1 MEKIE
6 VSNVEYVSKKIKNK
20 GPKKILL
27 IILVIVIVFM
37 AGALTTYYYPNK
49 NNTKIS
55 KPGTTKT
62 MVTSETKVTEEAME
76 DAIDKVYNSV
86 LCIEVLTDAGE
97 VSSTGTGFIYAKD
110 DNYGY
115 ILTNAHVISN
125 GKNIQ
130 GLLAD
135 NSSVELSLL
144 GSDSYADLAVLRMP
158 ASEVLS
164 IATIGNSESMKL
176 GNTVFTV
183 GSPMGSTYAGT
194 ITKGILAGKDRMIEV
209 STSNS
214 YGSSDSYIVKAIQTD
229 AAINPGNSGGP
240 LVNLA
245 GEVIGIT
252 SLKLVD
258 SEIEGMGFAIPIEDA
273 MNYVES
279 LEKGEKIQRPL
290 LGVQIL
296 DLTNKYILYRY
307 GITIDSSV
315 KAGIILQ
322 NVNDG
327 YPAANAGLK
336 AGDIITKVNGEEVVT
351 TAQFKYELYK
361 YQIGETIEITYV
373 RNGKDNTVKVKL
385 DKAS

>member
-6 VSNVEYVSKKIKNK
+6 VSKAEYVNKKARNNGSKNVLIIIL
-20 GPKKILL
+20 ILL
-27 IILVIVIVFM
+27 IVFM
-37 AGALTTYYYPNK
+37 SGALTTYYYPSKSNK
-49 NNTKIS
+49 TIGNSNAK
-55 KPGTTKT
+55 KT

-76 DAIDKVYNSV
+76 DAIGKVYDSV

-97 VSSTGTGFIYAKD
+97 VASTGTGFVYAKD
-110 DNYGY
+110 DKYGY

-130 GLLAD
+130 GILS
-135 NSSVELSLL
+135 NNNSVELTLL
-144 GSDSYADLAVLRMP
+144 GVDSYSDLAVLRMP
-158 ASEVLS
+158 ISSVLS

-194 ITKGILAGKDRMIEV
+194 VTKGILAGKDRMIEV
-209 STSNS
+209 STSNGYS
-214 YGSSDSYIVKAIQTD
+214 SSDSYIVKAIQTD

-273 MNYVES
+273 MNYVEF

-290 LGVQIL
+290 LGVQVL

-307 GITIDSSV
+307 GITVDSSV

-327 YPAANAGLK
+327 YPAANVGLK

-361 YQIGETIEITYV
+361 YKIGETIEITYV
-373 RNGKDNTVKVKL
+373 RNGKSNTVKVKL

>member
-6 VSNVEYVSKKIKNK
+6 VSKAEYVNKKARNNGSKNVLIIIL
-20 GPKKILL
+20 ILL
-27 IILVIVIVFM
+27 IVFM
-37 AGALTTYYYPNK
+37 SGALTTYYYPSKSNK
-49 NNTKIS
+49 TIGNSNAK
-55 KPGTTKT
+55 KT
-62 MVTSETKVTEEAME
+62 MVTSETKVTEEVME
-76 DAIDKVYNSV
+76 DAIGKVYDSV

-97 VSSTGTGFIYAKD
+97 VASTGTGFVYAKD
-110 DNYGY
+110 DKYGY

-130 GLLAD
+130 GILS
-135 NSSVELSLL
+135 NNNSVELTLL
-144 GSDSYADLAVLRMP
+144 GVDSYSDLAVLRMP
-158 ASEVLS
+158 ISSVLS

-194 ITKGILAGKDRMIEV
+194 VTKGILAGKDRMIEV
-209 STSNS
+209 STSNGYS
-214 YGSSDSYIVKAIQTD
+214 SSDSYIVKAIQTD

-273 MNYVES
+273 MNYVEF

-290 LGVQIL
+290 LGVQVL

-307 GITIDSSV
+307 GITVDSSV

-327 YPAANAGLK
+327 YPAANVGLK

-361 YQIGETIEITYV
+361 YKIGETIEITYV
-373 RNGKDNTVKVKL
+373 RNGKSNTVKVKL

>member
-6 VSNVEYVSKKIKNK
+6 VSKAEYVNKKARNNGSKNVLIIIL
-20 GPKKILL
+20 ILL
-27 IILVIVIVFM
+27 IVFM
-37 AGALTTYYYPNK
+37 SGALTTYYYPSKSNK
-49 NNTKIS
+49 TIGNSNAK
-55 KPGTTKT
+55 KT

-76 DAIDKVYNSV
+76 DAIGKVYDSV
-86 LCIEVLTDAGE
+86 LCIEVLTDVGE
-97 VSSTGTGFIYAKD
+97 VASTGTGFVYAKD
-110 DNYGY
+110 DKYGY

-130 GLLAD
+130 GILS
-135 NSSVELSLL
+135 NNNSVELTLL
-144 GSDSYADLAVLRMP
+144 GVDSYSDLAVLRMP
-158 ASEVLS
+158 ISSVLS

-194 ITKGILAGKDRMIEV
+194 VTKGILAGKDRMIEV
-209 STSNS
+209 STSNGYS
-214 YGSSDSYIVKAIQTD
+214 SSDSYIVKAIQTD

-273 MNYVES
+273 MNYVEF

-290 LGVQIL
+290 LGVQVL

-307 GITIDSSV
+307 GITVDSTV

-327 YPAANAGLK
+327 YPAANVGLK

-361 YQIGETIEITYV
+361 YKIGETIEITYV
-373 RNGKDNTVKVKL
+373 RNGKSNTVKVKL